1 MECMHVRAP
10 LRNNIKY
17 EKVKD
22 KQKKIKKETIMSVQ
36 LMVDSLRDHLFA
48 SLYYLKHAYPDK
60 KILTHL
66 PFVAHLHLENTMGPE
81 EIVTKVAC
89 LLWMWNVLDEE
100 VAKNLPNI
108 VFTYMQTFWEEDT
121 RDDENVTTARS
132 LPHMPNYNAALERW
146 GQSSKALEWVAEEKA
161 IVTRTVKKLND
172 LYNETMQES
181 ILVEKKAQEARLESF
196 ERSDIN
202 PALVEMLE
210 RRMRETQKCL
220 GLNSYT
226 LWAIM
231 PHVKLQ

>member
-1 MECMHVRAP
+1 MKGGMFACQGTIP
-10 LRNNIKY
+10 N
-17 EKVKD
+17 EKVKG
-22 KQKKIKKETIMSVQ
+22 KQNKERKDSIMNVQ
-36 LMVDSLRDHLFA
+36 PMVDYLRDHLFA

-60 KILTHL
+60 KIIAHL
-66 PFVAHLHLENTMGPE
+66 FLAHLHLENTMGRE

-108 VFTYMQTFWEEDT
+108 VFTYMQTLWEKDT
-121 RDDENVTTARS
+121 RNKSKVTTARS

-146 GQSSKALEWVAEEKA
+146 GQSSKALKWVAEEKA

-202 PALVEMLE
+202 PALVDMIE
-210 RRMRETQKCL
+210 RRMKETQKCL

-226 LWAIM
+226 LWAVM
-231 PHVKLQ
+231 PHVKLH

>member
-1 MECMHVRAP
+1 
-10 LRNNIKY
+10 
-17 EKVKD
+17 
-22 KQKKIKKETIMSVQ
+22 MSVQ
-36 LMVDSLRDHLFA
+36 SMVDYLRDHLFA
-48 SLYYLKHAYPDK
+48 SLYYLQHAYPDK
-60 KILTHL
+60 KILAHL
-66 PFVAHLHLENTMGPE
+66 PFVAHLHLEHTMGPE

-108 VFTYMQTFWEEDT
+108 VFTYMETLWEEDT
-121 RDDENVTTARS
+121 RDDENDENENVTARS
-132 LPHMPNYNAALERW
+132 LPHMPDYNAALERW